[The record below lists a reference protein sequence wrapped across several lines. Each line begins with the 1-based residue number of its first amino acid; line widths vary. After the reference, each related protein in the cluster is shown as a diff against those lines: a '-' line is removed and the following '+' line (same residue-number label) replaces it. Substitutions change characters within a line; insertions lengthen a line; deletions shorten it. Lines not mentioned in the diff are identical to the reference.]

1 MKLFIVF
8 TAIILFFWPSS
19 RKTEVKATDYIKTL
33 YHECQLDGIVNY
45 AGFKMAMRG
54 YYQFKPSKTIVT
66 IIDFSLSSEK
76 KRFFTIDIRSKKL
89 LFSSLVA
96 HGKNSGI
103 CEAKNFSNKDGSLQ
117 TSLGFYLVGEKII
130 SPKHG
135 PALMLYGLEKGVND
149 NACVREII
157 IHGADY
163 VSESFIKKTGRLGRS
178 WGCPALPQ
186 ELILKVVPV
195 LANGSLLYIHC

>member
-1 MKLFIVF
+1 MKLALIFS
-8 TAIILFFWPSS
+8 IILLFYWPSS
-19 RKTEVKATDYIKTL
+19 WKNEAKVTDHIKTL
-33 YHECQLDGIVNY
+33 YQECKLDGVVNY
-45 AGFKMAMRG
+45 VGFKMAMRG

-76 KRFFTIDIRSKKL
+76 KRFFTIDVAAKKL
-89 LFSSLVA
+89 LLSSLVA
-96 HGKNSGI
+96 HGKNSGV

-117 TSLGFYLVGEKII
+117 TSLGFYLVGEKIN

-149 NACVREII
+149 NACRREII

-186 ELILKVVPV
+186 ELIIKVVPI